1 MDGVSLALY
10 VSSSQ
15 MNVFG
20 EASPNLHLC
29 ILPLPVDGVD
39 ENNHSKC
46 RTESIS
52 SHTLSPESHSNPGE
66 LALFG
71 SCFIKVSTTVPTTEA
86 Q

>member
-29 ILPLPVDGVD
+29 ILPLPMVSMVWMKTTIP
-39 ENNHSKC
+39 NATQK
-46 RTESIS
+46 
-52 SHTLSPESHSNPGE
+52 
-66 LALFG
+66 ALPH
-71 SCFIKVSTTVPTTEA
+71 ILYILNLIVIL
-86 Q
+86 